1 MSEGGNST
9 MEFSD
14 INNIV
19 PALRA
24 LKPGEQMV
32 YYRGDLAYDREDRRN
47 TDKTNI
53 NFIANTAFELHL
65 KRKVCLTQRR
75 VSYFKPGSPP
85 VWEYIATGCFPPA
98 YS

>member
-1 MSEGGNST
+1 MGEEVT
-9 MEFSD
+9 MEFND
-14 INNIV
+14 INDIV

-32 YYRGDLAYDREDRRN
+32 YYRGDLAYDREARRN
-47 TDKTNI
+47 TDKNNL

-75 VSYFKPGSPP
+75 ISHFKPGSPP

-98 YS
+98 A